1 MICHADERNAM
12 ILVTGG
18 SGFIGSHTV
27 RALHGLG
34 EPSVVMQRR
43 SGQVPPHL
51 ADLPVV
57 AEQADVADLDSLRA
71 IGGRPRVT
79 DTKRAAGHPSPR
91 RNGACAASASPAR
104 SGSTPASSTAAR

>member
-1 MICHADERNAM
+1 M

-43 SGQVPPHL
+43 SGQVPPYL

-71 IGGRPRVT
+71 IGERGLRPVLQREVRVLEEIAEHVVTRADLARCFRTRPR
-79 DTKRAAGHPSPR
+79 HPSILSV
-91 RNGACAASASPAR
+91 G
-104 SGSTPASSTAAR
+104 